1 MMINIKVGSAG
12 FEPATSSA
20 RGWHHTKLD
29 YDPII
34 YMILFYMRIILNH
47 RYIFLFCGE
56 IVLISKKSHIFTSF
70 MQSMINFSLKW
81 VLLISLSFFITPFS
95 MSLKVNAK
103 PIESAPVAPGEL

>member
-1 MMINIKVGSAG
+1 MVNNKVGSAG

-34 YMILFYMRIILNH
+34 EMVLFYMRIILNH

-56 IVLISKKSHIFTSF
+56 ISLILKSHIFTSF